1 MPASSD
7 TPQINPSQP
16 KPVLRL
22 IPLEDTVVFPN
33 MGITLTEE
41 VGDDERVVLVP
52 RHENEFLEVGTIAE
66 VTERLRLP
74 GGGHAVALSGEH
86 RALIGA
92 AQTGPSGELR
102 VEVDERPDEVP
113 VDGHTRELEREYRAT
128 VEEILELRGDDGR
141 IAAFLRAIAEP
152 GALADSAGYSPNL
165 SYEQKVQLLRTL
177 DVTERL
183 ELSVKL
189 QRESLAELQIRKRIR
204 EDVQEG
210 AEKQQRE
217 YFLRKQMESIRK
229 ELDEDDAS
237 VAEEYRT
244 KIEAAGMPEDVQAQA
259 LKELGRLE
267 RMGEQTGESSMIRTY
282 LDWLIAVPWSK
293 RSEEHLDPVAAR
305 AVLDADH
312 AGLED
317 VKDRVTEYLAV
328 RKLRQDRGIE
338 ADPKSGAILTLI
350 GPPGTGKTSI
360 GESIARATGREFV
373 RMSLGG
379 VRDEAEIRGHRRT
392 YIGALPG
399 RLVRALRDAGTMN
412 PVILLDEVDKVGAD
426 WRGDPSA
433 ALLEVLDPAQNHSF
447 RDHYLDVELDLSQVM
462 FIATANVADTIPGPL
477 LDRMEVIRF
486 DGYTSEE
493 KLAIAKG
500 YLWPRQ
506 RDRNGLRESEVE
518 ISDDVLK
525 TIIAEYTREAGV
537 RNLERELGTVL
548 RKTATRIASAQSQT
562 ETDEAAGASGADAQD
577 AAKSAAKSN
586 GKVPDGEV
594 KKAAKKGKAKAA
606 KAAKQTPVKI
616 DLETVRD
623 ALGRQ
628 KFFQESAARTATPG
642 VATGLAVT
650 GAGGDVLF
658 VEATAMK
665 AGESAPGNALV
676 LTGQLGDVMK
686 ESARIA
692 LSYVRGHAEELGIPE
707 SAFEGREFHVH
718 VPAGAIPKDGPSA
731 GVTMVTALAS
741 LLSGR
746 PVKHTVGMTG
756 EVTLQGRV
764 LPIGGLKQKA
774 LAAHAAGLTDVIL
787 PERNRGDLD
796 EIPEEVR
803 EQMAFHPVMTVQE
816 VLDRALEPARDV
828 AHV

>member
-1 MPASSD
+1 MAQTDAETS
-7 TPQINPSQP
+7 TPQPSGER
-16 KPVLRL
+16 LRL
-22 IPLEDTVVFPN
+22 IPLDDTVVFPN
-33 MGITLTEE
+33 MGITLTID

-66 VTERLRLP
+66 VSEQIRLP
-74 GGGHAVALSGEH
+74 GGGRAVALSGEH

-92 AQTGPSGELR
+92 AETGPGGELR
-102 VEVDERPDEVP
+102 VQVDERPDEIP
-113 VDGHTRELEREYRAT
+113 VDGRTRELEREYRAT

-141 IAAFLRAIAEP
+141 IAAFLRAIVEP
-152 GALADSAGYSPNL
+152 GALADSAGYSPTL
-165 SYEQKVQLLRTL
+165 SYEQKVELLRTI
-177 DVTERL
+177 DVTDRL
-183 ELSVKL
+183 ELAVRL
-189 QRESLAELQIRKRIR
+189 QRESLAELQVRKRIR

-217 YFLRKQMESIRK
+217 YFLRKQMDSIRK
-229 ELDEDDAS
+229 ELGEDDAS
-237 VAEEYRT
+237 VADEYRT
-244 KIEAAGMPEDVQAQA
+244 KIEDAEMPEDVKEQA
-259 LKELGRLE
+259 LKELARLE
-267 RMGEQTGESSMIRTY
+267 RMGDQTGESSMIRTY
-282 LDWLIAVPWSK
+282 LDWLIAVPWNK
-293 RSEEHLDPVAAR
+293 RSEERLDPVEAR
-305 AVLDADH
+305 EVLDADH

-328 RKLRQDRGIE
+328 RKLRQERGIE

-360 GESIARATGREFV
+360 GESIAKATGREFV

-462 FIATANVADTIPGPL
+462 FLATANVADTIPGPL
-477 LDRMEVIRF
+477 LDRMEVISF
-486 DGYTSEE
+486 DGYTTEE

-506 RDRNGLRESEVE
+506 RDRNGLREDEVE
-518 ISDDVLK
+518 VSDETLK
-525 TIIAEYTREAGV
+525 TVINEYTREAGV
-537 RNLERELGTVL
+537 RNLERSLGTIL
-548 RKTATRIASAQSQT
+548 RKTATKIASAQ
-562 ETDEAAGASGADAQD
+562 ASGEAL
-577 AAKSAAKSN
+577 
-586 GKVPDGEV
+586 E
-594 KKAAKKGKAKAA
+594 
-606 KAAKQTPVKI
+606 TPVEI
-616 DLETVRD
+616 DLEAVRD

-628 KFFQESAARTATPG
+628 KVFQESAARTATPG

-658 VEATAMK
+658 IESTAM
-665 AGESAPGNALV
+665 GGGSSNGSLV

-686 ESARIA
+686 ESGRIA
-692 LSYVRGHAEELGIPE
+692 LSYVRGHAEDLGIDDH
-707 SAFEGREFHVH
+707 AFEGKEFHIH
-718 VPAGAIPKDGPSA
+718 IPAGAIPKDGPSA
-731 GVTMVTALAS
+731 GVTMVTSLAS

-764 LPIGGLKQKA
+764 LPIGGLKQKV

-796 EIPEEVR
+796 DIPEQVR
-803 EQMAFHPVMTVQE
+803 EQMTFHPVMTVQE

-828 AHV
+828 APLS